1 MAHFTQLWKSH
12 CLVSVALPVCK
23 GDDITEDPSDW
34 SMQVTII
41 SEISDDDSV
50 SVRLMLILKQ
60 QQLLFVHSC
69 IIPTT
74 PTWQCCTRLAP
85 ISVRSGTH

>member
-12 CLVSVALPVCK
+12 CLVSVALSVCK
-23 GDDITEDPSDW
+23 GDDITEDSSDW

-41 SEISDDDSV
+41 CQISDDGSV
-50 SVRLMLILKQ
+50 YGRLMLILKQQ

-74 PTWQCCTRLAP
+74 PTGQCCTRLTP
-85 ISVRSGTH
+85 TSP